1 QCACGSRPAQRTS
14 DLHLGGQI
22 AGHHVDAFRQILP
35 NTADVTN
42 LGLTA
47 ELTFG
52 ADLACDPGDFRSET
66 AQLIDHGVDRVFEL
80 ENLAAHVDSNF
91 LRQIAVVYCYRHL
104 RDVSPLC
111 PYTPLYRADAFR
123 QILPNAADVTNCG
136 LTAEL
141 TFGADLAC
149 DPGDFRSETAQL
161 IDHGVD
167 RVFEL
172 ENLPL

>member
-22 AGHHVDAFRQILP
+22 AGHDIDAFGQILP

-47 ELTFG
+47 ELSFG

-80 ENLAAHVDSNF
+80 ENLAGQGVGNV
-91 LRQIAVVYCYRHL
+91 LRQIAVGDGVGDISDVAHL
-104 RDVSPLC
+104 
-111 PYTPLYRADAFR
+111 
-123 QILPNAADVTNCG
+123 G
-136 LTAEL
+136 
-141 TFGADLAC
+141 G
-149 DPGDFRSETAQL
+149 
-161 IDHGVD
+161 
-167 RVFEL
+167 
-172 ENLPL
+172 